1 MTTHLAPRRAAA
13 VPVALV
19 LVVALAVLAGVTG
32 VTAVASWFG
41 FGAGSAEVAALPTSP
56 ASYLGVYEKGPPASY
71 QPVATFSRAVGQTPN
86 LAGYYGGGGE
96 PFKTAFARTVHEHDA
111 VTLLQWDPTGASLA
125 AIAAGRYDGY

>member
-41 FGAGSAEVAALPTSP
+41 FGAGSAEGAALPTSP
-56 ASYLGVYEKGPPASY
+56 GSCLGGNEKGPPASY

-86 LAGYYGGGGE
+86 LAGYYGGWGE
-96 PFKTAFARTVHEHDA
+96 PFKTGFAPTGHEDDGG
-111 VTLLQWDPTGASLA
+111 TRLQWEGN
-125 AIAAGRYDGY
+125 GGF